1 MDKKIIRTKTRAE
14 GGITPEEKEKMDKIS
29 RKWIGIAFRTDP
41 IDPSKIIPAIERL
54 YACAG
59 LKKPR
64 VVIVPSPC
72 VMAFAYG
79 ASAWIW
85 YCRKNASTL
94 DATRAATLS
103 ATLSATRDATDAA
116 TDAAT
121 RAATYVAT
129 RDATDFATR
138 VATDVATYDAT
149 RAATDAATYAATDDA
164 TLSATRAATDDATD
178 DATDAATRA
187 ATDDATRV
195 ATDVAT
201 YDATRAAA
209 ACFSIAGTGGLEC
222 AKKWGYV
229 YQGGNMWAAFPSFVE
244 ACRDVLGLD
253 LPEFSAWS
261 AWEECVKEG
270 GFRVLHEEFC
280 IVSDFPEFIRINE
293 LHQPHCDNGPSHRW
307 RDGWELYHLNGIPV
321 PKEVVMTPA
330 DRLDPKIIVS
340 EKNVDVRREIIRK
353 IGIERCL
360 ELLDSK
366 ILDEKGDYQL
376 VSIDLGMEKR
386 SVGLKMKNPS
396 IGVWHLEFVPFATRT
411 VQDAINFRKGR
422 LQHHHGDWNPSIL
435 T

>member
-94 DATRAATLS
+94 VATDVATYDATLSATHGTTLAATLAATRAATLS

-138 VATDVATYDAT
+138 VATDGT
-149 RAATDAATYAATDDA
+149 
-164 TLSATRAATDDATD
+164 TLSATYVATR

-187 ATDDATRV
+187 AE
-195 ATDVAT
+195 
-201 YDATRAAA
+201 

>member
-94 DATRAATLS
+94 DATDAATRAATDA
-103 ATLSATRDATDAA
+103 ATEDATDAATYAPTYAATRTATRDA

-138 VATDVATYDAT
+138 VATDVAT
-149 RAATDAATYAATDDA
+149 
-164 TLSATRAATDDATD
+164 
-178 DATDAATRA
+178 DAATRA
-187 ATDDATRV
+187 AE
-195 ATDVAT
+195 
-201 YDATRAAA
+201 

>member
-94 DATRAATLS
+94 AATLAATLS

-149 RAATDAATYAATDDA
+149 
-164 TLSATRAATDDATD
+164 
-178 DATDAATRA
+178 DAATRA
-187 ATDDATRV
+187 AE
-195 ATDVAT
+195 
-201 YDATRAAA
+201 

>member
-94 DATRAATLS
+94 VATDVATYD
-103 ATLSATRDATDAA
+103 ATLSATRD
-116 TDAAT
+116 
-121 RAATYVAT
+121 
-129 RDATDFATR
+129 
-138 VATDVATYDAT
+138 ATDVATYDAT
-149 RAATDAATYAATDDA
+149 RAATYAATRV
-164 TLSATRAATDDATD
+164 ATRV
-178 DATDAATRA
+178 ATDAATRA
-187 ATDDATRV
+187 AE
-195 ATDVAT
+195 
-201 YDATRAAA
+201 

>member
-94 DATRAATLS
+94 DATRAATHGTTLAATRAS
-103 ATLSATRDATDAA
+103 TLDATLSATRDATDAA

-121 RAATYVAT
+121 R
-129 RDATDFATR
+129 

-149 RAATDAATYAATDDA
+149 DF
-164 TLSATRAATDDATD
+164 
-178 DATDAATRA
+178 
-187 ATDDATRV
+187 ATRV
-195 ATDVAT
+195 AE
-201 YDATRAAA
+201 